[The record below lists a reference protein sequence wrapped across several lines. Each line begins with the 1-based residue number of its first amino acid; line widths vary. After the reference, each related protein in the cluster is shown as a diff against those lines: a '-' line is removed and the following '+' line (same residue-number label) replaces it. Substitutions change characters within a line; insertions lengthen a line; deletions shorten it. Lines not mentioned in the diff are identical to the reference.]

1 MLLSMTDTCQMN
13 LDKGMIVGTI
23 FVDFKKFFD
32 CISHNTLSLKLQAIG
47 LSGNLH
53 QWLIDYLKDRF

>member
-1 MLLSMTDTCQMN
+1 MTDTSKMN

-23 FVDFKKFFD
+23 FVDFKKSFD

-47 LSGNLH
+47 LGGNLH